1 MATNRIPGASS
12 EASKWGD
19 NGRNPR
25 DPFPPKPQK
34 GFKWRYVLYGLL
46 AVLLLDY
53 GSDWLAKQK
62 ETDFQ
67 TIKEILRPVEDEEES
82 GLEVAAPTTE
92 GQDRTATRALDEAD
106 AIDDW
111 DEEELEP
118 EDIDVIDFIRDQSA
132 PKAAQQHEGRA
143 ADESASERSA
153 SQKSASE
160 KSAPQKREKS
170 ISELLEERTHKSVV
184 EQARRAGVSTEGST
198 SDILERITHKNVV
211 DQARRAGVSTEGSTS
226 DILERITHKNVVD
239 QARRAGVSTEG
250 STSDI
255 LERITRKSLEKY

>member
-62 ETDFQ
+62 DTELRE

-82 GLEVAAPTTE
+82 GLEVAAPAME
-92 GQDRTATRALDEAD
+92 GQDRTATRPLDEAD

-111 DEEELEP
+111 DEEEELEP

-132 PKAAQQHEGRA
+132 PEAAQQHEGRA
-143 ADESASERSA
+143 EKESTSQRSA

-160 KSAPQKREKS
+160 KSAQQKTEKTARI
-170 ISELLEERTHKSVV
+170 ISL
-184 EQARRAGVSTEGST
+184 
-198 SDILERITHKNVV
+198 
-211 DQARRAGVSTEGSTS
+211 
-226 DILERITHKNVVD
+226 
-239 QARRAGVSTEG
+239 
-250 STSDI
+250 
-255 LERITRKSLEKY
+255 Y

>member
-25 DPFPPKPQK
+25 DPFPQKPQK

-62 ETDFQ
+62 DTDLRE
-67 TIKEILRPVEDEEES
+67 TIKEILRPVEDEEEES

-111 DEEELEP
+111 DEEEELEP

-170 ISELLEERTHKSVV
+170 VSELLEERTHKS
-184 EQARRAGVSTEGST
+184 
-198 SDILERITHKNVV
+198 VV